1 MALSAGEDM
10 VRGDLTALGGSEW
23 PANQS
28 RLVNERARLFRL
40 LMEPQ
45 RRWANGL
52 SCLCFVL
59 IGAPMAI
66 LMRNADFLTSF
77 FVCFVPILL
86 IYYPLLIVGV
96 DQAKL
101 GTLPPWSVWTGNG
114 ILVLCG
120 AGLMRRVIR
129 Y

>member
-1 MALSAGEDM
+1 
-10 VRGDLTALGGSEW
+10 
-23 PANQS
+23 
-28 RLVNERARLFRL
+28 
-40 LMEPQ
+40 MEPQ

-86 IYYPLLIVGV
+86 MYYPLMIVGV

-101 GTLPPWSVWTGNG
+101 GLLR
-114 ILVLCG
+114 LVGLDRQCDSG
-120 AGLMRRVIR
+120 ALRRWLMRRVIR

>member
-1 MALSAGEDM
+1 MALAAGEDM
-10 VRGDLTALGGSEW
+10 VRGDFVALSGGTW
-23 PANQS
+23 PGDQNRIVS
-28 RLVNERARLFRL
+28 DHTRLFRL

-86 IYYPLLIVGV
+86 IYYPLMIVGV
-96 DQAKL
+96 DQAKQ
-101 GTLPPWSVWTGNG
+101 GLPVWLVWTGNV
-114 ILVLCG
+114 ILAFCG